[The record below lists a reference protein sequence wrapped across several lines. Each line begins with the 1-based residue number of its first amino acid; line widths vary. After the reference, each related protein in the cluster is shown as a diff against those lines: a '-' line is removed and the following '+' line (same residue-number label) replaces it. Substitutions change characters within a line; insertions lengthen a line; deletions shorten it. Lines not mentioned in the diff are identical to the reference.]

1 MSKVIFTETGFK
13 QYLEWQSIDRKI
25 VKKINDLIKSIE
37 RDGLLKGIGKPETL
51 KNKKSCSRKIDEYNR
66 LVYNEDSNHDIIIY
80 SCKGHYEE

>member
-37 RDGLLKGIGKPETL
+37 RDGLLKGIGKP
-51 KNKKSCSRKIDEYNR
+51 
-66 LVYNEDSNHDIIIY
+66 
-80 SCKGHYEE
+80 

>member
-37 RDGLLKGIGKPETL
+37 RDGLLKGIGKPEAL
-51 KNKKSCSRKIDEYNR
+51 KNKKN
-66 LVYNEDSNHDIIIY
+66 L
-80 SCKGHYEE
+80 